1 VVIGATPEFHYSV
14 PQCLLRRPLRA
25 CSMPRAA
32 VDARR
37 GRSMNIVATTVVSN
51 DVMFFDPQ
59 HMTTAGSQLLAPK
72 LTGDL
77 RWLLHDV
84 AAGNNVA
91 SREGSIPNI

>member
-1 VVIGATPEFHYSV
+1 
-14 PQCLLRRPLRA
+14 
-25 CSMPRAA
+25 MPRAA

-37 GRSMNIVATTVVSN
+37 GRSMDIVATTVVSN
-51 DVMFFDPQ
+51 GGAHMFDPLRFFCDDAFCYPTHGRTVMFFDPQ
-59 HMTTAGSQLLAPK
+59 HLTTAGSQLLAPE

-91 SREGSIPNI
+91 SRDGSIPNI